1 LNENRARLSRD
12 PLEVTM
18 QYKNESLR
26 ARGGIAVAPFASH
39 HGRRNPWADAR
50 RAVHNWAFAIV
61 NWFTICAARHQHR
74 TAVARLD
81 DHLLSDIGKSRQ
93 EVAFEAAKPF
103 WRK

>member
-1 LNENRARLSRD
+1 
-12 PLEVTM
+12 M

-26 ARGGIAVAPFASH
+26 IRGGIAVAPFASH
-39 HGRRNPWADAR
+39 HQRRNPWADAR
-50 RAVHNWAFAIV
+50 RAVHNWALAIV
-61 NWFTICAARHQHR
+61 NWFATCAARHQHR
-74 TAVARLD
+74 VVVARLD